1 MLCCVAVN
9 RKVVSAMECV
19 YRKVYCKTHEWNQTD
34 FEFWNE
40 RMHHAFYRETK
51 EPILATFSS
60 FLKFIGL
67 EASDLSRD
75 DLVQLLRQRVL
86 YEANLELKRI
96 KQHLC
101 CKTEFNFESD
111 VESGF
116 FLLKLIQYAKSKE
129 SFCEKELLGD
139 FVLSEKVLYD
149 LIVMSN
155 DIGFET
161 YPTLAKVWNIHDR
174 IIKDVWNE
182 IKFMWEDR

>member
-1 MLCCVAVN
+1 
-9 RKVVSAMECV
+9 MECI
-19 YRKVYCKTHEWNQTD
+19 YRKVYRKMHEWNQTD

-40 RMHHAFYRETK
+40 EMHNAFYGATK
-51 EPILATFSS
+51 KYARNAVGE

-86 YEANLELKRI
+86 YEANLELKRV

-182 IKFMWEDR
+182 IKFMWEALDEDVG

>member
-1 MLCCVAVN
+1 M
-9 RKVVSAMECV
+9 
-19 YRKVYCKTHEWNQTD
+19 
-34 FEFWNE
+34 
-40 RMHHAFYRETK
+40 
-51 EPILATFSS
+51 
-60 FLKFIGL
+60 
-67 EASDLSRD
+67 
-75 DLVQLLRQRVL
+75 QLLRQRVL

-101 CKTEFNFESD
+101 CKTKFNFESD

-116 FLLKLIQYAKSKE
+116 FLLKLIQYVKSKE

-161 YPTLAKVWNIHDR
+161 YSTLAKVWNIHGC
-174 IIKDVWNE
+174 IIKNVWNE

>member
-1 MLCCVAVN
+1 
-9 RKVVSAMECV
+9 MECI
-19 YRKVYCKTHEWNQTD
+19 YRKVYCKTHEWDQID
-34 FEFWNE
+34 FKCWNE
-40 RMHHAFYRETK
+40 RMHHAFYGETK
-51 EPILATFSS
+51 EPISVVFSP

-75 DLVQLLRQRVL
+75 DLVQLLRQRVI
-86 YEANLELKRI
+86 YEANLGLKRI

-149 LIVMSN
+149 LVVMSN
-155 DIGFET
+155 DIDFET
-161 YPTLAKVWNIHDR
+161 YPTLTKVWNIHDH

-182 IKFMWEDR
+182 IKFMWED